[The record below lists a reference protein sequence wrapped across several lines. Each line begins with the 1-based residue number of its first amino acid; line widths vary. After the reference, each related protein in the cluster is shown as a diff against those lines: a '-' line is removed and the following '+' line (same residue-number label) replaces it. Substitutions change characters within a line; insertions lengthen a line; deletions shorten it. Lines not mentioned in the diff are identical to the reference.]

1 MLDRAKLDN
10 DFLDVCIKE
19 ADRRYGVGDVRAD
32 ENSQLSLCQNESS
45 SEAIHMKLYS
55 ANIGSFS

>member
-19 ADRRYGVGDVRAD
+19 ADRRYADGDTRAD
-32 ENSQLSLCQNESS
+32 
-45 SEAIHMKLYS
+45 
-55 ANIGSFS
+55 